1 MPPPGKGVS
10 TWKDVTHLLAEEI
23 LILFQ
28 CHSITSNSKIKGKL
42 STVQQKKEKLL
53 LFMSMLFILKATGS
67 HCRRLPPPGLDLTHI
82 LSVSLRISCNILIF
96 LKITLQNKI
105 TNIHY
110 DALLRFKNMKSC
122 FFEVQAHEMS

>member
-1 MPPPGKGVS
+1 MPPPGKGVN
-10 TWKDVTHLLAEEI
+10 TWKDVTQLLAEEI

-42 STVQQKKEKLL
+42 STKKREIAVIYVHVIYSQSYREPLQTVA
-53 LFMSMLFILKATGS
+53 SPWS
-67 HCRRLPPPGLDLTHI
+67 RHI

-110 DALLRFKNMKSC
+110 DALLRFKNMKSY